1 MTAAHPG
8 GRRLVEGR
16 GITVAL
22 GGRPV
27 LRGVDLDVAG
37 GQVVALL
44 GPNGAGKST
53 VFRALLGFV
62 PLTAGSVTFDGVDV
76 GTASRGDLRRLRARV
91 GFVPQRL
98 GLVGQISAFANVLLG
113 GLGRLGTWGSLP
125 LTARPAARHEV
136 MAALDRVGMAPLAGQ
151 RTATLSG
158 GQQQRVAVARMLMQR
173 PRAVFA
179 DEPVASLDPQA
190 ALEIMAL
197 LLKLAREDGL
207 AVIVSLHQLQHLDCF
222 ADQVIGLREGRV
234 VCRGGASEFDS
245 GRARLLYGTPA

>member
-1 MTAAHPG
+1 M
-8 GRRLVEGR
+8 
-16 GITVAL
+16 TVAL

-62 PLTAGSVTFDGVDV
+62 PLTGGSITLDGIGVE
-76 GTASRGDLRRLRARV
+76 TASGPDLRRLRARV

-98 GLVGQISAFANVLLG
+98 GLVGQVSAFANVLLG

-125 LTARPAARHEV
+125 LTARSAARQEA
-136 MAALDRVGMAPLAGQ
+136 MAALDRVGMAPFAGQ

-173 PRAVFA
+173 PRVVLA

-197 LLKLAREDGL
+197 LLQLAREDGL

-222 ADQVIGLREGRV
+222 ADHIVGLREGRV
-234 VCRGGASEFDS
+234 VCSGGASEFDA
-245 GRARLLYGTPA
+245 GRARLLYGAPA

>member
-62 PLTAGSVTFDGVDV
+62 PLTGGSITLDGIDV
-76 GTASRGDLRRLRARV
+76 GTASRSELRRLRSRV

-98 GLVGQISAFANVLLG
+98 GLVGQLSAFANVLLG

-125 LTARPAARHEV
+125 LTARASARHEA
-136 MAALDRVGMAPLAGQ
+136 MAALDRVGMAPFAGQ

-173 PRAVFA
+173 PRTVLA
-179 DEPVASLDPQA
+179 DEPAASLDPQA
-190 ALEIMAL
+190 ALEIMGL

-222 ADQVIGLREGRV
+222 ADHIVGLREGRV
-234 VCRGGASEFDS
+234 VCCGGASEFDS
-245 GRARLLYGTPA
+245 QRARLLYGATA